1 MGDVTLQPQTIS
13 TVKATAPVLREHG
26 LEITRRM
33 YELLFQDEQ
42 IKSLFN
48 QSHHR
53 GVGTQPRSLA
63 GAVHAYAANIDRLD
77 ELGPVGSRQRH
88 LLPAEDD
95 LELVMQLAAELL
107 LADPAVVE
115 HRAELVDQQVVHP
128 LSELVEHRVATV
140 AHLAGVALN
149 LMKALV
155 EGHVDP
161 S

>member
-26 LEITRRM
+26 LEITQRM

-63 GAVHAYAANIDRLD
+63 GAVHAYATNIDRLE
-77 ELGPVGSRQRH
+77 ELGPV
-88 LLPAEDD
+88 
-95 LELVMQLAAELL
+95 
-107 LADPAVVE
+107 VE
-115 HRAELVDQQVVHP
+115 RIAQKH
-128 LSELVEHRVATV
+128 
-140 AHLAGVALN
+140 VALN
-149 LMKALV
+149 VLPEHYPVVGQALLGALRDVLGQAATEEVIAAWTEAYEFLAQILMRREQQLYAQRANA
-155 EGHVDP
+155 P
-161 S
+161 